1 MMMLQSPYKPA
12 FMATRLQLMM
22 TLVVTLVA

>member
-1 MMMLQSPYKPA
+1 MMMLQSPYKPT